1 MKHTWNI
8 IAPFLLLATLQTGC
22 NNQPQSE
29 ANDIATP
36 VSVLELKKG
45 SISQLIHTSGTARP
59 VYGVDLV
66 AQMSGDYMLQT
77 NPLTG
82 TSFRL
87 GDKVKKGQRIIHL
100 EDKEYVNGIA
110 IDAKE
115 LDLEIAEQ
123 EQGKQTALYEKGGV
137 TLSEMRNTE
146 VKVTNARYAV
156 ENARLNLGKMDLCAP
171 FDGIIV
177 DLPHYTSGVK
187 IEQGKP
193 MFSLMDYAR
202 MYLEISLPESA
213 IGYVKAGQSV
223 YITHYTLPEDTL
235 QGIISELSP
244 AISPE
249 TRTFKGKIL
258 IHNNDLSLRP
268 GMFVKADII
277 VEKADSSLIIPKEV
291 IQINRNRKY
300 VYIVER
306 NTALVREIR
315 TGLEDETHA
324 QVVEGLKENDNLVIR
339 GFEILRENSKVKVQ
353 R

>member
-1 MKHTWNI
+1 MKHFRNT
-8 IAPFLLLATLQTGC
+8 IAPLLLPVALLAGC
-22 NNQPQSE
+22 NNQPQGE

-59 VYGVDLV
+59 VDGADLV
-66 AQMSGDYMLQT
+66 SQMSGDYMLRT

-82 TSFRL
+82 NPFRL
-87 GDKVKKGQRIIHL
+87 GDKVTKGQLIVHL
-100 EDKEYVNGIA
+100 EDKEYVNSIA

-123 EQGKQTALYEKGGV
+123 EQVKQTALYEKGGV

-146 VKVTNARYAV
+146 VRVTNARYAV
-156 ENARLNLGKMDLCAP
+156 ENARLSLQKMDLRAP
-171 FDGIIV
+171 FDGLIV

-187 IEQGKP
+187 VEQGKP
-193 MFSLMDYAR
+193 IVSLMDYAR
-202 MYLEISLPESA
+202 MYLEVNLPESA
-213 IGYVKAGQSV
+213 ITYVKAGQAV
-223 YITHYTLPEDTL
+223 NITHYTLPEDTL
-235 QGIISELSP
+235 QGVIAELSP
-244 AISPE
+244 AISAE
-249 TRTFKGKIL
+249 TRTFKGKIH
-258 IHNNDLSLRP
+258 IHNNALLLRP

-277 VEKADSSLIIPKEV
+277 VNKADSSIIIPKEV
-291 IQINRNRKY
+291 IQTNRNRKY
-300 VYIVER
+300 VYVVEK
-306 NTALVREIR
+306 NTALMRDIR

-324 QVVEGLKENDNLVIR
+324 QITEGLKENDNLVVK